1 MEGIIEKI
9 KELEKIVHLCN
20 QIKDLLIK
28 NGREYIVGTLPL
40 TDYPLPEYYK
50 TIIGDLS
57 EDSCDKLYDN
67 TDDCILDDKEIYDED
82 YKYADKR
89 ILIIK
94 RERLGVRFYIL
105 LAIRIENGDLVF
117 CIEKSEGEDY
127 DADFETVFV
136 YESRDLSN
144 LYIYG
149 DAIDGIG
156 FNRRVISC
164 LEAYVRILSDE
175 TKSNICWK
183 I

>member
-1 MEGIIEKI
+1 MKGIIKKI

-67 TDDCILDDKEIYDED
+67 SYDCTLDDEEIYEDDC
-82 YKYADKR
+82 KYADKR
-89 ILIIK
+89 IVIIN
-94 RERLGVRFYIL
+94 RERLGVRFYTL

-117 CIEKSEGEDY
+117 CIEHCDGEDY
-127 DADFETVFV
+127 DADFKTVYV
-136 YESRDLSN
+136 YESSYLSN
-144 LYIYG
+144 YYLKSGVFTSYKSS
-149 DAIDGIG
+149 D
-156 FNRRVISC
+156 RVIRC

>member
-67 TDDCILDDKEIYDED
+67 TDDCTLDDKEIYEDD

-89 ILIIK
+89 IVIN
-94 RERLGVRFYIL
+94 RERLGVRFYTL

-117 CIEKSEGEDY
+117 CIEVSEGKDY
-127 DADFETVFV
+127 DAGFKTVDV
-136 YESRDLSN
+136 YESRDLSKF
-144 LYIYG
+144 YIYG
-149 DAIDGIG
+149 DAAGWIE

>member
-1 MEGIIEKI
+1 MKGIIEKI

-28 NGREYIVGTLPL
+28 NGREYIVGTLPS
-40 TDYPLPEYYK
+40 TDFPLPEYYK

-67 TDDCILDDKEIYDED
+67 CGDCTLEDEQIYEDDYE
-82 YKYADKR
+82 YAD
-89 ILIIK
+89 
-94 RERLGVRFYIL
+94 EMLGVRFYSLI
-105 LAIRIENGDLVF
+105 AIRIENGDLVF
-117 CIEKSEGEDY
+117 CIEEAEGEDY
-127 DADFETVFV
+127 DADFKTVNV
-136 YESRDLSN
+136 YERSDLSN
-144 LYIYG
+144 FYIHPSSVYT
-149 DAIDGIG
+149 IE
-156 FNRRVISC
+156 FSQTVISC